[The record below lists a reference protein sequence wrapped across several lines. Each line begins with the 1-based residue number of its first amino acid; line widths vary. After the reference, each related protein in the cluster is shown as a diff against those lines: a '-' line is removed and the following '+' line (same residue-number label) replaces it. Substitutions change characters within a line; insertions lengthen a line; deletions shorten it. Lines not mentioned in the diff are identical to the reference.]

1 MNAVEAADK
10 NFRSG
15 CNCCQAVVMA
25 YADELGLDRKT
36 TMRLASNFGAG
47 YGKLR
52 SVCGAVSGM
61 TIVAGLAKGYDDTED
76 KEGKALSYALERKI
90 VEEFKKRNE
99 TIMCFELLGIKEGE
113 DLPEPAVRDENYYES
128 SPCEGLVK
136 DAAEILEQ
144 EIFCRSDENK
154 K

>member
-1 MNAVEAADK
+1 MLPKIVRDPEKLPLAEFFQGKPHALGSATLRRDCFLSRPV
-10 NFRSG
+10 
-15 CNCCQAVVMA
+15 CNV
-25 YADELGLDRKT
+25 
-36 TMRLASNFGAG
+36 
-47 YGKLR
+47 
-52 SVCGAVSGM
+52 
-61 TIVAGLAKGYDDTED
+61 IVNP
-76 KEGKALSYALERKI
+76 SYALERKI

-128 SPCEGLVK
+128 RPCEGLVK